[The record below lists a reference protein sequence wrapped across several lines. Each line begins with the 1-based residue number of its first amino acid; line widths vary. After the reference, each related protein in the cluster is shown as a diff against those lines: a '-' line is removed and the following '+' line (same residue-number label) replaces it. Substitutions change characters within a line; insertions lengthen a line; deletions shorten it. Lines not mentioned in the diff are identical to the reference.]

1 MKLNK
6 NKIIVSALALVIGT
20 SLAGSVTGTLAWYQ
34 YSTRANVSFIG
45 QSSGFSGNLQMRFSD
60 EGDDAWRT
68 RITWQEMAAELANNH
83 YAKEVVPMTFGAM
96 EKDSALPVD
105 TAATP
110 APLGYIQP
118 IAGVKDM
125 NKWSRATKDN
135 YAQFELQLRYVEHD
149 GVNDGNAVKDVYLS
163 KLVIQEDASNE
174 TNGKEDL
181 SDAVRLHIAS
191 SYKEE
196 VVENNQSS
204 MVSKKPNKLISN
216 LGGRINTSGLLDL
229 DGDGHADRAYPDTDE
244 FGFKDENGET
254 LQAITYGSGSQDS
267 YANSE
272 NFVAGTKWSDA
283 DLTAAA
289 EVADAYGKSV
299 DDWKTAP
306 VYWTQ
311 PEIDA
316 AAQDTEA
323 PAHGKTVDDIKTP
336 GVHWTQEE
344 IDLANAAHE
353 KTTADW
359 KIDPVHPVKV
369 SSNNNK
375 IENLDYDDDGD
386 ELTVGPDETPTP
398 RLSKLI
404 GKTMEADDDFLT
416 VTVTIW
422 VEGWQ
427 KLDGSAIWDAK
438 DYIGSKFNVG
448 IQFAVQD
455 AFAE

>member
-60 EGDDAWRT
+60 EGDNDWRT

-125 NKWSRATKDN
+125 SKWSRATKDN
-135 YAQFELQLRYVEHD
+135 YAQFELQLRFVEHD
-149 GVNDGNAVKDVYLS
+149 GANDGNAVKDVYLS
-163 KLVIQEDASNE
+163 KLVIQEDASNVA
-174 TNGKEDL
+174 NSKEDL
-181 SDAVRLHIAS
+181 SEAVRIHIS
-191 SYKEE
+191 SSFKEE
-196 VVENNQSS
+196 KMVQNQPTMVDTKENRL
-204 MVSKKPNKLISN
+204 VSNS
-216 LGGRINTSGLLDL
+216 GGRIYTSGLLDL

-244 FGFKDENGET
+244 FGFKDEKGET
-254 LQAITYGSGSQDS
+254 LQAITYGSGTQES

-283 DLTAAA
+283 DLAAA
-289 EVADAYGKSV
+289 NDNAYGKSV
-299 DDWKTAP
+299 DDWKEEP
-306 VYWTQ
+306 VYFAQ
-311 PEIDA
+311 DEIDA
-316 AAQDTEA
+316 AQEGDAA
-323 PAHGKTVDDIKTP
+323 YGKTVNDVKTA
-336 GVHWTQEE
+336 GVHWTQDE

-353 KTTADW
+353 KTTNDW
-359 KIDPVHPVKV
+359 KVDPVHPVKV
-369 SSNNNK
+369 TSDGNK
-375 IENLDYDDDGD
+375 IENLDYDDDD
-386 ELTVGPDETPTP
+386 NDETAK
-398 RLSKLI
+398 LSKAI
-404 GKTMEADDDFLT
+404 GKTMAADDDFLT